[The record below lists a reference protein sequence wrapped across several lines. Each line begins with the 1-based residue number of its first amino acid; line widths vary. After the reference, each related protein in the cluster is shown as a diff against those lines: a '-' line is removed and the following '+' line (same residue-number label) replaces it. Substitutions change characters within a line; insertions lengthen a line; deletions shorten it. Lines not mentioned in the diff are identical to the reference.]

1 MSQSEL
7 DFKTKREAIKRS
19 LRAVEGL
26 IHYAL
31 QDHPSMRELKN
42 SNELIRFMWN
52 TYSMN
57 IKAESILRA
66 ARKIRAEHPELD
78 TEENQLERAN
88 CEVAYR
94 EHNQNS

>member
-1 MSQSEL
+1 MSQPEL
-7 DFKTKREAIKRS
+7 DFKTKRELIKKR
-19 LRAVEGL
+19 LTHVG
-26 IHYAL
+26 IVVKDAL
-31 QDHPSMRELKN
+31 ERYPEFREIKN
-42 SNELIRFMWN
+42 INNLVRHIWHITNMDISC
-52 TYSMN
+52 
-57 IKAESILRA
+57 ESIARA